1 MNSTELYVPGSEGD
15 IKIGKR
21 ILLPQLFTIFTV
33 ARDWK
38 SIIGL
43 CEYLCTLAL
52 LHGPITES
60 AGHTFRNSDF

>member
-1 MNSTELYVPGSEGD
+1 MSSTELYVPGPEGD
-15 IKIGKR
+15 IMIGKT
-21 ILLPQLFTIFTV
+21 ILLKLFTIFIV

-60 AGHTFRNSDF
+60 AGHTLGNSDF